1 MSKRKS
7 DSAVKK
13 EFVVIRE
20 YCGTQPMTEVFEK
33 LIEQRVTDRIQQEK
47 IAESEEKNQKAG

>member
-47 IAESEEKNQKAG
+47 IAESEEKNQEAG